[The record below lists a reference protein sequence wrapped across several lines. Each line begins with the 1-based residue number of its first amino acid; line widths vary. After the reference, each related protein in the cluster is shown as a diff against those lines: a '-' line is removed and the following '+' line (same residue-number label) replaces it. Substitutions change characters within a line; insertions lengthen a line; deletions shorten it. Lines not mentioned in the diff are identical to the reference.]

1 MKHSDARRGPSRG
14 ASVERGLSAGNE
26 DLLGEAMKKIVG
38 HRWSKLSL
46 GIMGVNVICALVV
59 AYLFRAK
66 GGVILAEHAAEAALY
81 GRVSIFLALMGFVA
95 AVIGMCMEEPQRLA
109 GLALVLSVL
118 SFFLV
123 L

>member
-1 MKHSDARRGPSRG
+1 MR
-14 ASVERGLSAGNE
+14 
-26 DLLGEAMKKIVG
+26 KIVG

-46 GIMGVNVICALVV
+46 GITGVNVICAFVV

-81 GRVSIFLALMGFVA
+81 GRVSIFLAVMGSMAGVVGM
-95 AVIGMCMEEPQRLA
+95 AVEEPQRLA
-109 GLALVLSVL
+109 GLAVVLSVL